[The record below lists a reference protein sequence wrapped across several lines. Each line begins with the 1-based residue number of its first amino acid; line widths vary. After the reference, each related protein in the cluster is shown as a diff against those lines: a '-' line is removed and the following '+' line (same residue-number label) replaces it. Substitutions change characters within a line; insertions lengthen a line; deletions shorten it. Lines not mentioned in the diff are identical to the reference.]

1 VIQDTKGPMVKSSN
15 TLNESLKALRNL
27 FLAAYNLAPAVVIT
41 GLLLAGIV
49 FAASLFFVK
58 IKMGS
63 IILLIIA
70 ISIIVYA
77 ISKNYGEATVSLMA
91 GLLAAFTVEW
101 TWNNYFIFMLAL
113 IGFLFFVLLIESLR
127 IASTNESLYRE
138 AALYVSVSR
147 YQEIEK
153 QLIKI
158 SKSIPDKLLGP
169 VEKADAIK
177 IMAFRK
183 VPIESMQY
191 MLAVIQTF
199 VGFTRLDVKTITLF
213 LVDLTRTLNIEQG
226 PNLGSKVDNILS
238 LYRDAPVSDEE
249 FILAFSN
256 TKHFVVS
263 GQIGPDE
270 YLSRLISNLKNGL
283 SPVEIDDSIFI
294 D

>member
-1 VIQDTKGPMVKSSN
+1 MVKSSN
-15 TLNESLKALRNL
+15 TLNESLKALHNL
-27 FLAAYNLAPAVVIT
+27 FLAAYKLAPAVVIT
-41 GLLLAGIV
+41 GLLLAAIV
-49 FAASLFFVK
+49 FAASLFIVE

-63 IILLIIA
+63 IILLII
-70 ISIIVYA
+70 IVSIIVYA
-77 ISKNYGEATVSLMA
+77 ISKNYGEATVALMA

-101 TWNNYFIFMLAL
+101 TWNNYIVFMLAL
-113 IGFLFFVLLIESLR
+113 LGFSFFVLLIKSLG
-127 IASTNESLYRE
+127 IAATNESLYRE
-138 AALYVSVSR
+138 AALYVDVSR
-147 YQEIEK
+147 YQEVEK

-158 SKSIPDKLLGP
+158 SKSIPDNLLGP
-169 VEKADAIK
+169 VERADAIK

-213 LVDLTRTLNIEQG
+213 LVDLTRTLSIEQG
-226 PNLGSKVDNILS
+226 PHLKDKIDNILI
-238 LYRDAPVSDEE
+238 LYRNAPVSDEE

-270 YLSRLISNLKNGL
+270 YLSNLISGLKKGVSPIEMDDAIL
-283 SPVEIDDSIFI
+283 SLMADKQPNE
-294 D
+294 